1 MEKAELYI
9 QRCLQLAEL
18 GNGNVAPNPM
28 VGAVLVYNNQII
40 GEGYH
45 EQFGNAHAEVNCIN
59 SVLQKNK
66 NKIPFAT
73 LYVSLEP
80 CNHYGKTPPCT
91 ELIVKNKIKKVIIG
105 CTDTNSLVNGKGI
118 NFLREHGVEVI
129 VNVLQT
135 ECLNLNKRF
144 FTLQNKKR
152 PFVLLKYAQ
161 SFNKKIADSETKRT
175 FISNGFTNILVHK
188 WRSQETAILV
198 GTNTVLKDNPALTNR
213 LFTGK
218 NPIRLII
225 DKELKIPHHYK
236 IFDNLAPTYIF
247 NFIKDEVNEN
257 LTFIKLN
264 NSSNIIQQILQ
275 YCYSKNIQSI
285 LVEGG
290 TTLLQSFINLHLWD
304 EARVITN
311 NTLIINNGL
320 ASPEFNGTIFNKIQ
334 IASDTINFYSPL
346 TS

>member
-1 MEKAELYI
+1 MKEAELYI
-9 QRCLQLAEL
+9 HRCLQLAEL
-18 GNGNVAPNPM
+18 GKGNVAPNPM

-45 EQFGNAHAEVNCIN
+45 KQFGLAHAEVNCIN
-59 SVLQKNK
+59 SVSLENK
-66 NKIPFAT
+66 NYIPFAT

-91 ELIVKNKIKKVIIG
+91 ELIVNNKIKKVIIG

-118 NFLREHGVEVI
+118 NFLRENGVEVI
-129 VNVLQT
+129 LNVLQT
-135 ECLNLNKRF
+135 ACLNLNKRF
-144 FTLQNKKR
+144 FTFQNKNR
-152 PFVLLKYAQ
+152 PFVILKYAQ
-161 SFNKKIADSETKRT
+161 SINKKIADTEAKRT
-175 FISNGFTNILVHK
+175 FISNSFTNILVHK
-188 WRSQETAILV
+188 WRSEESAILV
-198 GTNTVLKDNPALTNR
+198 GTNTVLTDNPALTNR

-225 DKELKIPHHYK
+225 DKDLKIPHHYN
-236 IFDNLAPTYIF
+236 IFNNIAPTYIF
-247 NFIKDEVNEN
+247 NFIKDEVNGN

-275 YCYSKNIQSI
+275 YCYEKNIQSI

-290 TTLLQSFINLHLWD
+290 TILLQSFINLNLWD

-311 NTLIINNGL
+311 NTLMINNGI
-320 ASPEFNGTIFNKIQ
+320 ASPNFYGTMFNEIQ
-334 IASDTINFYSPL
+334 IASDTINFYSPT